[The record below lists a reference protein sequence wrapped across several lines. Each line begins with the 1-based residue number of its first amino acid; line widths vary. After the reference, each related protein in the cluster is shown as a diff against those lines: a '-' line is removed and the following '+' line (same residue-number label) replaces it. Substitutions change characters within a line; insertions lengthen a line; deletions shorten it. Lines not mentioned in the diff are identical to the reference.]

1 LLFTK
6 NIKAQIEK
14 RHNITLTKQQADFMD
29 MMFGRYI
36 RPDWKMYDFDWGI
49 RIALKLFPN
58 DQPHGFEPSPQYEQI
73 ELPG

>member
-1 LLFTK
+1 
-6 NIKAQIEK
+6 
-14 RHNITLTKQQADFMD
+14 MD

-58 DQPHGFEPSPQYEQI
+58 ERTPVFEPEPPYEQI
-73 ELPG
+73 ELHG

>member
-1 LLFTK
+1 LFFTK

-58 DQPHGFEPSPQYEQI
+58 ERTPVFEPEPPYEQI
-73 ELPG
+73 ELHG